1 MGKNPVN
8 KLHTHTHT
16 HTIYTNYYI
25 NMGLPRWLSGKES
38 TCQCRKCGFN
48 PWVGKVPWSRKWQPI
63 PGILPRK
70 SHGQRSLMGH
80 IPRGSQKVGH
90 NLGSKPQKGLYMC
103 LLYQLTHEFSSFVS
117 RFRFL
122 VPCLTHGKHIIHI
135 CGVDKSINEKLPA
148 LCSEAPSTEDMVTTC
163 SCVI

>member
-1 MGKNPVN
+1 MFLMSFKGGA
-8 KLHTHTHT
+8 T
-16 HTIYTNYYI
+16 
-25 NMGLPRWLSGKES
+25 SKES
-38 TCQCRKCGFN
+38 ACQCRRCRRHGFN
-48 PWVGKVPWSRKWQPI
+48 PWVGKIPWSRKWQLI
-63 PGILPRK
+63 PGILPGK

-80 IPRGSQKVGH
+80 IPRGSQKVRYD
-90 NLGSKPQKGLYMC
+90 LRSKPQQGLYMC

-117 RFRFL
+117 RFWFL

-163 SCVI
+163 SRVI

>member
-1 MGKNPVN
+1 MQEMHVQSLNRDNPLEKEAVA
-8 KLHTHTHT
+8 
-16 HTIYTNYYI
+16 
-25 NMGLPRWLSGKES
+25 LSNG
-38 TCQCRKCGFN
+38 
-48 PWVGKVPWSRKWQPI
+48 
-63 PGILPRK
+63 K

-148 LCSEAPSTEDMVTTC
+148 LCSEAPSTVTWWHGYHLLTCDLNPAWLWRGLLCEDKC
-163 SCVI
+163 WFAYAN